1 MFLIFKVVH
10 FILFYLLCLELG
22 RLAAARR
29 GVCVIILFYFILLPR
44 LPGCLAAE
52 PMRGLRD
59 RTPVPPVAVL
69 GLVGR
74 VPRGETSCRAGR
86 AVGAVELQSF
96 FLRSSGEMLSAA
108 V

>member
-1 MFLIFKVVH
+1 MH

-52 PMRGLRD
+52 LMRGLRD
-59 RTPVPPVAVL
+59 RTPAPP
-69 GLVGR
+69 
-74 VPRGETSCRAGR
+74 PI
-86 AVGAVELQSF
+86 
-96 FLRSSGEMLSAA
+96 
-108 V
+108 